1 MIANVGERIDD
12 AVIYADCYARNCVDR
27 LGAVLA
33 GNQKVESGAEL
44 VEIVIGVGVVAAAA
58 VFIVR
63 AIMDAV
69 NSRAEPSMLSMRIL
83 STFRAVK

>member
-1 MIANVGERIDD
+1 MYE
-12 AVIYADCYARNCVDR
+12 VIGTVSEKIEDVVVFADCYARKCVNR

-33 GNQKVESGAEL
+33 GEQKVENGAEL

-63 AIMDAV
+63 TIMNAINDRAGDAA
-69 NSRAEPSMLSMRIL
+69 SEIKGASW
-83 STFRAVK
+83 K

>member
-1 MIANVGERIDD
+1 MSEMIANVGERIDD

-69 NSRAEPSMLSMRIL
+69 NSRAEAAATEINNA
-83 STFRAVK
+83 TWK

>member
-1 MIANVGERIDD
+1 MSKMIANVSERIDD

-69 NSRAEPSMLSMRIL
+69 NSRAEAAATEINNA
-83 STFRAVK
+83 TWK